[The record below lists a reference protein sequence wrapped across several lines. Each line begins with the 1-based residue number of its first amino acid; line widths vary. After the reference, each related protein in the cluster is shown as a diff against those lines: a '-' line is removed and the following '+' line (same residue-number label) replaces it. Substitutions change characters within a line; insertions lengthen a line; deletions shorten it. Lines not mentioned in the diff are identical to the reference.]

1 MKKLIALLL
10 CVACVL
16 GLVACG
22 GNGDKEGNKG
32 GSGAD
37 AKNVTLTIG
46 VPLDANVQDL
56 YNNALTKYME
66 EQTGYKLEFQV
77 YPAGSDIGASITT
90 ATLAGDKLP
99 DILLGMSL
107 SNASIKQFGENED
120 FVDLQEYFADKEGA
134 SKIFWDRLTEGSLSE
149 YEQKEI
155 VRKMTDIETGAIY
168 AVPSIEVSPIDVLQ
182 YQVWINQ
189 TWLDKLSLKAPTN
202 IDELYDVLV
211 AFKNNDCNG
220 NGAKNDE
227 LPLMGAMSGTR
238 SSYVVDWIINQY
250 MYYDHNNIY
259 NVENGKVYPVYTQ
272 DSYREA
278 LKFINKLYKE
288 GLLNDTAFTNNNGSM
303 GAVTTPQNGVAKC
316 GIFVGHLTLH
326 TTPGNMLLK
335 EYVPLKPMQG
345 QRSVYGPNTNA
356 RNCIITSSCENVDA
370 AFNLLMQMR
379 TEEASLRIR
388 YGQYGVNWEYAEEGE
403 VSDMGYPAKIRIL
416 DDPFGKPNTCFWV
429 SATGSFTVHAE
440 GESAVYAQSK
450 SEWEILRS
458 KMHAESAAN
467 YDAAAKANNPAELCP
482 TLVYTEE
489 EKEAMEFIWAEVADI
504 YTTYT
509 NDFMKNKKDP
519 NDDAM
524 WNKFLMDLEK
534 AGLSKQVALAQK
546 AYDRQK

>member
-10 CVACVL
+10 AVACVL

-22 GNGDKEGNKG
+22 GGNGDKGGNKG
-32 GSGAD
+32 GAN
-37 AKNVTLTIG
+37 AENVTLTIG

-56 YNNALTKYME
+56 DNNALTKYLE
-66 EQTGYKLEFQV
+66 EQTGYNLEFQV
-77 YPAGSDIGASITT
+77 YASGSDIAANITT
-90 ATLAGDKLP
+90 AVLAGEKLP

-107 SNASIKQFGENED
+107 STASIKQFGENED

-134 SKIFWDRLTEGSLSE
+134 SKIWWDRMTEGSLSE
-149 YEQKEI
+149 YEQSEI
-155 VRKMTDIETGAIY
+155 MRKMTDIETGAIY

-189 TWLDKLSLKAPTN
+189 TWLDKLNLKAPTN
-202 IDELYDVLV
+202 VDELYNVLV
-211 AFKNNDCNG
+211 AFKENDCNG

-238 SSYVVDWIINQY
+238 SSYVVDWLINQY
-250 MYYDHNNIY
+250 MYYDHNRQY
-259 NVENGKVYPVYTQ
+259 SVENGKIVPYYTQ
-272 DSYREA
+272 ESFRKG
-278 LKFINKLYKE
+278 LQFVNKLYKE

-335 EYVPLKPMQG
+335 EYVPLEPMQG
-345 QRSVYGPNTNA
+345 QTCVYGPNTNQL
-356 RNCIITSSCENVDA
+356 NCIITSGCENVDA

-379 TEEASLRIR
+379 TEEASLRVR
-388 YGQYGVNWEYAEEGE
+388 YGEYGVNWEYAEEGE

-416 DDPFGKPNTCFWV
+416 DDPFGKPNTCQWV
-429 SATGSFTVHAE
+429 SAAGSFTVHAE

-458 KMHAESAAN
+458 KLHAESAAN
-467 YDAAAKANNPAELCP
+467 YAKAAEANNPAELCP
-482 TLVYTEE
+482 TLVYTEA
-489 EKEAMEFIWAEVADI
+489 EKEAMEFIWSEINDI
-504 YTTYT
+504 VTTYT

-524 WNKFLMDLEK
+524 WNKFIMELEK
-534 AGLSKQVALAQK
+534 AGLNEQVALAQK

>member
-10 CVACVL
+10 AVACVL

-22 GNGDKEGNKG
+22 GGSGSGSSNKG
-32 GSGAD
+32 GAD
-37 AKNVTLTIG
+37 AENVTLTIG
-46 VPLDANVQDL
+46 LPLDANVQDL
-56 YNNALTKYME
+56 KNNALTKYLE
-66 EQTGYKLEFQV
+66 EQTGYNLEFQV
-77 YPAGSDIGASITT
+77 YASGSDIAANITT
-90 ATLAGDKLP
+90 ATLAGEKLP
-99 DILLGMSL
+99 DILFGMEL
-107 SNASIKQFGENED
+107 SSASIKQFGENED

-134 SKIFWDRLTEGSLSE
+134 SKIWWDRLTEGSLSE
-149 YEQKEI
+149 YEQGEI

-202 IDELYDVLV
+202 INELYDVLV

-238 SSYVVDWIINQY
+238 GSYVVDWIINQY
-250 MYYDHNNIY
+250 MYYDHNQQY
-259 NVENGKVYPVYTQ
+259 SLENGKVVSYYTQ

-278 LKFINKLYKE
+278 LKFVNKLYSE

-326 TTPGNMLLK
+326 TTPGNMLLQ
-335 EYVPLKPMQG
+335 EYVPLTPMQG
-345 QRSVYGPNTNA
+345 QTCVYGPNTNS
-356 RNCIITSSCENVDA
+356 RNCIITSGCENVDA

-388 YGQYGVNWEYAEEGE
+388 YGEFGVNWEWAEEGE

-450 SEWEILRS
+450 SEWEKLRS

-467 YDAAAKANNPAELCP
+467 YAAAAEKNNPKEILP
-482 TLVYTEE
+482 TLIYTDA
-489 EKEAMEFIWAEVADI
+489 EKDAMEFIWAEVSDI
-504 YTTYT
+504 ITTYT
-509 NDFMKNKKDP
+509 NDFMKNKKNP

-524 WNKFLMDLEK
+524 WNKFQAELEK
-534 AGLSKQVALAQK
+534 AGLNEQVALAQK